1 MDRKEF
7 LKGCATGL
15 CACAAACLPTGAL
28 AEPTKADDWKLP
40 FVQRRYAKLIGM
52 LSKQLPPAE
61 MAATLQ
67 ELGSFCASELDS
79 KVKPFRGNP
88 EAYIKETTKNGSTV
102 TYDAATKTY
111 ISSYD
116 PKGDCYCP
124 FNSLKAKTPGAV
136 CECSVGWTKHTWN
149 IVLNKET
156 NVVLKE
162 AVLRGGKVCKVEI
175 TAA

>member
-28 AEPTKADDWKLP
+28 AEPTKAEDWKLP
-40 FVQRRYAKLIGM
+40 FVQRRYAKLIGT

-61 MAATLQ
+61 MAATMQ
-67 ELGSFCASELDS
+67 ELGAFCASEQDS
-79 KVKPFRGNP
+79 KMEAFRGKP
-88 EAYIKETTKNGSTV
+88 EAYIKEATKNGSVV

-111 ISSYD
+111 TSSYD
-116 PKGDCYCP
+116 PKGDCFCP
-124 FNSLKAKTPGAV
+124 LNSMKAKTPGAV
-136 CECSVGWTKHTWN
+136 CECSVGWTKHTWG
-149 IVLNKET
+149 IVLNKEAK
-156 NVVLKE
+156 VVLKE
-162 AVLRGGKVCKVEI
+162 AVLRGGKVCKVEV